1 MQAAQTPTRQVKRRQ
16 KIDND
21 KFVRKHILTRG
32 ERVIAFIE
40 RYCRVPE
47 GKLVGKPLKLL
58 PFQRDWIL
66 AIYDNPVM
74 TTKGILSIA
83 RKNGKTALIACILL
97 AHLVGPEARRNSQIC
112 SGAMSLENAALVFDL
127 ACKMIRLNPELDKII
142 RIVPSRKRLYGLI
155 MNVEYR
161 ALSAEG
167 KTNMGG
173 SPVLAILDEVGQVVG
188 PNSAFVD
195 AVITSQGAHD
205 NPLLLAISTQAAT
218 NADLFSVWI
227 DDAPNDPHCVCHVHA
242 ADEGADVL
250 DEAAQA
256 AANPALGVFRNE
268 VELKKMAG
276 DASRMPSFENT
287 FRNLYLNQRVTVT
300 SPAISKSAW
309 LACAGKP
316 TCAMEDCIELYAG
329 LDLSLRT
336 DLTALIIYGLSPDGF
351 WNVYPFFWTP
361 EKGLAERSKRDRA
374 PYDVWVKQ
382 GHLRMCPG
390 SATVDY
396 EFVVTEIVDILGECR
411 LKACA
416 FDRYRIEYF
425 KKEIERLKEVV
436 PDIDEKLPLVPW
448 GQGFKDMPP
457 AIDALEEKILNKVL
471 RHGGHPVLT
480 SCAANAVVIK
490 DESENR
496 KFAKSK
502 TSGRIDGYVAL
513 AMAAGIASV
522 LHENEGTLEDFLN
535 APLVLSQKGQ

>member
-1 MQAAQTPTRQVKRRQ
+1 MVALPSRQVKRSETR
-16 KIDND
+16 KNE
-21 KFVRKHILTRG
+21 KFLKKVRTRG

-40 RYCRVPE
+40 KFCLVPE
-47 GKLVGKPLKLL
+47 GKLVGKPLRLL
-58 PFQRDWIL
+58 PFQKEWIL
-66 AIYDNPVM
+66 AIYDNPVL

-127 ACKMIRLNPELDKII
+127 ASKMIKLNPELNKII

-155 MNVEYR
+155 MGVEYR

-218 NADLFSVWI
+218 NADLFSIWI
-227 DDAPNDPHCVCHVHA
+227 DDAPQDPHCVCHVYS

-250 DEAAQA
+250 DEDAQR

-268 VELKKMAG
+268 TELKKMAG

-300 SPAISKSAW
+300 SPAISKNSW
-309 LACAGKP
+309 LACAAQ
-316 TCAMEDCIELYAG
+316 TCPMSECIEFYAG

-336 DLTALIIYGLSPDGF
+336 DLTAFVVYGLSPDGF

-361 EKGLAERSKRDRA
+361 EKGLMERVKRDRA
-374 PYDVWVKQ
+374 RYDLWVKQ
-382 GHLRMCPG
+382 GFIRICPD
-390 SATVDY
+390 AAVIEYDY
-396 EFVVTEIVDILGECR
+396 VVTEIIDIMDGKKLT
-411 LKACA
+411 AIA
-416 FDRYRIEYF
+416 FDRYRIEQF
-425 KKEIERLKEVV
+425 KKEMERLKEVV
-436 PDIDEKLPLVPW
+436 PDIEERLPLVPW
-448 GQGFKDMPP
+448 GQGFKDMPI
-457 AIDALEEKILNKVL
+457 AIEAMEEHVLNKTM

-480 SCAANAVVIK
+480 MCAANAVTIQ
-490 DESENR
+490 DESGNR
-496 KFAKSK
+496 KFAKKK
-502 TSGRIDGYVAL
+502 TSGRIDGFVAL
-513 AMAAGIASV
+513 CMASGIASV
-522 LHENEGTLEDFLN
+522 LHENEGDLESFIN
-535 APLVLSQKGQ
+535 EPLVLSRKSK